1 MSFTPNVLSSLPWTK
16 NCHFLLKLRL
26 SFVIYIYN
34 RWNGKT
40 ISNPHHAHR
49 SLICPLAL
57 IMNFFFLCCNSSSFP
72 LHLLFFILF
81 LFLLFFF
88 LFLSLFRLLKGGRRN
103 KIRIQRKKWANW
115 SLTDFMAFLTHH
127 AWFRLR
133 FNTKS
138 ESLLASHTG
147 VKA

>member
-1 MSFTPNVLSSLPWTK
+1 MFFQLFLGLRIVSSCLNCDCLLSSTFTIDETGKQFQIPITLIDHCDQWSAPWPWLWT
-16 NCHFLLKLRL
+16 
-26 SFVIYIYN
+26 
-34 RWNGKT
+34 
-40 ISNPHHAHR
+40 
-49 SLICPLAL
+49 
-57 IMNFFFLCCNSSSFP
+57 FFFLCCNSSSFP

-88 LFLSLFRLLKGGRRN
+88 FFLSLFRLLKGGRRN

-115 SLTDFMAFLTHH
+115 SLTDSMAFLTHH